1 MASLLGSDSESRCF
15 RWTNQTH
22 ADQRPMP
29 NSKQLTHV
37 APRNSKKGAVSSPL
51 NPDEDD
57 MFGCRNWM
65 EICSW
70 VWIGKKFREWPV
82 KVMND

>member
-1 MASLLGSDSESRCF
+1 MGGPI
-15 RWTNQTH
+15 
-22 ADQRPMP
+22 RPTL
-29 NSKQLTHV
+29 NSKQLTHA
-37 APRNSKKGAVSSPL
+37 APKNLKKGAVLSPL

-57 MFGCRNWM
+57 MFGCGNWM